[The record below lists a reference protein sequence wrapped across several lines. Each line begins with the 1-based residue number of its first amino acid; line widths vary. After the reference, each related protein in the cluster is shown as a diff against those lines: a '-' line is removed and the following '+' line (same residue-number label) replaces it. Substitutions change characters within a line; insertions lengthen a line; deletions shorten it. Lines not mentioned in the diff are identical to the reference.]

1 MNEST
6 RDFLNHCW
14 ELIEYWDTETTT
26 TSQRQRLEGLAFSIL
41 TALDGMALACEPPS
55 QSDMGRL
62 HDLFYDLLDDE
73 PQTAAVTPVEE
84 WPQDGAA
91 MERRQASQCVRVL
104 RQVLSEL
111 DEDGVYALSGIWFS
125 HGTVYVARPVEVVK
139 RTAKL
144 IVFRCLEGENR
155 NRHLPRQR
163 IETGQRVT
171 FHNDRWEREYVIGRV
186 VRPVLEHEL
195 RGAEEWLRR
204 LDEEA
209 A

>member
-1 MNEST
+1 MNENTVGFLHHCRHMVDFWNRTAVST
-6 RDFLNHCW
+6 
-14 ELIEYWDTETTT
+14 
-26 TSQRQRLEGLAFSIL
+26 SPKQALEGLAFSIL
-41 TALDGMALACEPPS
+41 TALDGMALACKPPS

-62 HDLFYDLLDDE
+62 HDYFSDLLDDE
-73 PQTAAVTPVEE
+73 PQAATVTPVEE
-84 WPQDGAA
+84 WPEDEAA
-91 MERRQASQCVRVL
+91 IERRQASQCVRVL
-104 RQVLSEL
+104 RHVLSEL
-111 DEDGVYALSGIWFS
+111 DEDGVYALSGVYFP

-144 IVFRCLEGENR
+144 IVFQCPGDNR

-171 FHNDRWEREYVIGRV
+171 LNNDRWEREYVIGRV

-195 RGAEEWLRR
+195 EGAEEWLRR
-204 LDEEA
+204 LDEKA